1 MRSLWKCAFAAA
13 AVFVACFSLLDVAHT
28 SSASTVYSPSQRR
41 QIEEITRA
49 YLRTHP
55 EVLRQALA
63 ALESLKQQAA
73 DNKFREQ
80 VKVRAKELFDDPASP
95 VLGNPN
101 GDVTIVEFLDY
112 RCPYCKKIEATLQEV
127 IKRDKNLRLVQKQ
140 LPILG
145 PPSVFAARLTLIAA
159 QVGKHTEFHDAMIA
173 RTGNITEN
181 TVVAVAESIGINVDD
196 IKQRIGDPGIT
207 ATIKRDIVLA
217 QELGLHATPSFV
229 IGGEIVSG
237 ALDAATLLE
246 MIDEA
251 RIAAK

>member
-13 AVFVACFSLLDVAHT
+13 AVFVACFSLLDVAHP

-49 YLRTHP
+49 YLRAHP

-112 RCPYCKKIEATLQEV
+112 R
-127 IKRDKNLRLVQKQ
+127 
-140 LPILG
+140 
-145 PPSVFAARLTLIAA
+145 
-159 QVGKHTEFHDAMIA
+159 
-173 RTGNITEN
+173 
-181 TVVAVAESIGINVDD
+181 
-196 IKQRIGDPGIT
+196 
-207 ATIKRDIVLA
+207 
-217 QELGLHATPSFV
+217 
-229 IGGEIVSG
+229 
-237 ALDAATLLE
+237 
-246 MIDEA
+246 
-251 RIAAK
+251 